1 MYPQER
7 QDAILAQAR
16 ASGRVDVTALAEE
29 FDVTP
34 ETIRRDLTLLERRRL
49 VRRTHGGALP
59 VERTPF
65 EPAVAAREG
74 MLVEEKDRIAKAALS
89 ELPTEGAIILD
100 AGTTTIRLAEALPA
114 GHELTVVTNSLP
126 IAATLAGRPTIAL
139 HLAGGRVR
147 GRTLA
152 AVDDWAERAL
162 ADLFV
167 DVAFI
172 GANGLSVLHGLTT
185 PDRQEAAVKRAMI
198 SAARRTIVLADH
210 TKFGNDAFAR
220 FGDLT
225 DVDLVITDTGLDTET
240 AAEIEAAGPRV
251 VRA

>member
-1 MYPQER
+1 MYAQER
-7 QDAILAQAR
+7 QDAILARTR
-16 ASGRVDVTALAEE
+16 ASGRVDVAALAEE

-34 ETIRRDLTLLERRRL
+34 ETVRRDLTVLERRRL

-65 EPAVAAREG
+65 EPAIATREG
-74 MLVEEKDRIAKAALS
+74 MLVKEKERIVQAALA
-89 ELPTEGAIILD
+89 ELPAEGAIILD
-100 AGTTTIRLAEALPA
+100 AGTTTIRLAEALPVDR
-114 GHELTVVTNSLP
+114 ELTVVTNSLP
-126 IAATLAGRPTIAL
+126 IAALLAGRSSVAL

-152 AVDDWAERAL
+152 AVGDWAERAL

-167 DVAFI
+167 DVAFV
-172 GANGLSVLHGLTT
+172 GTNGLSVLHGLTT

-198 SAARRTIVLADH
+198 LASRRTVVLADH

-220 FGDLT
+220 FGDLA
-225 DVDLVITDTGLDTET
+225 DVDVVISDAELDVET